1 MNMQKLP
8 ISICILSWKTGK
20 TLKNTLKSYRKFGL
34 LDRVDDIVIL
44 FQEVSEEDRKTA
56 DQYKIR
62 YIGLQDNIG
71 IGKGMKMLA
80 ENAVSENILFLE
92 HDWELI
98 EDRNLV
104 FSRLQS
110 GLQMLNSGFDVIR
123 YRSRKMPGY
132 PLISIRHKGNELNY
146 YDDWHECTSPHL
158 LESLHWLD
166 PASEFPDKIQKQGE
180 YFITTSRWANWTN
193 NPYLVK
199 KNFLLNTIIPFS
211 GETASLE
218 RNIASWWVKQNFRI
232 AQGEGLFKHNDLT
245 KYPKKNIFRKILGRL
260 KNKFK

>member
-1 MNMQKLP
+1 MEKLP
-8 ISICILSWKTGK
+8 VSICILSWKTGK
-20 TLKNTLKSYRKFGL
+20 TLKNTLKSYKKFGL
-34 LDRVDDIVIL
+34 LDIVDDIIIL
-44 FQEVSEEDRKTA
+44 FQEVTEEDKKLA

-62 YIGLQDNIG
+62 YIGLNENIG

-80 ENAVSENILFLE
+80 ENATRENILFLE
-92 HDWELI
+92 HDWELL
-98 EDRNLV
+98 ENQNTT
-104 FSRLQS
+104 FSRLKS
-110 GLQMLNSGFDVIR
+110 GLEMLNSGFDVIR
-123 YRSRKMPGY
+123 FRSRKNPGN

-166 PASEFPDKIQKQGE
+166 PATEFPDKIQKQGE

-193 NPYLVK
+193 NPYLVRK
-199 KNFLLNTIIPFS
+199 KFLLNTIIPFS

-218 RNIASWWVKQNFRI
+218 RNIAAWWVKQNFKI

-245 KYPKKNIFRKILGRL
+245 KYPKKTLIQKIIGRL